1 MISEES
7 RAAGQEKEKKMFAPI
22 LTDSVHVEEVLKE
35 NGIIYEGDTQL
46 HTIGFCKVE
55 AQQECIAGT
64 FCIPKLLDVLGS
76 RYRIMFFITKDK
88 LVLVD
93 DDDFSRRLL
102 NRIGRRKNDQFATK

>member
-22 LTDSVHVEEVLKE
+22 LTDSAHVEEVLKE

-76 RYRIMFFITKDK
+76 RYRIGKD
-88 LVLVD
+88 
-93 DDDFSRRLL
+93 
-102 NRIGRRKNDQFATK
+102 RKAHV